1 MASLDHDTIAAISTA
16 AGTAGIGIVRVSGP
30 CAAQAVD
37 RVFRAK
43 NGKTL
48 ADAESHKV
56 LYGHIVVRDKVL
68 DEVLVTLMRAPR
80 TYTRDDVVEIN
91 CHGGSFVLRQVL
103 EAVLRAG
110 ARLAQPG
117 EFTKRAFLNGR
128 IDLSQAEAVMDL
140 IASSNEAAAKSAL
153 SHLGGALRSRVEGLR
168 GRILHETARI
178 EAALDDP
185 EHYDLTGYREELIGV
200 LSALRG
206 ELEELIARADE
217 GRVLREG
224 VPTVILGRPNV
235 GKSTI
240 LNLLA
245 GEDRAIVT
253 DIPGTTRDIL
263 EEAVVFGGV
272 PLRIQDTAGLRES
285 ADPVERIGVDR
296 ARQAADEATLVLYVL
311 DGSQILSA
319 QDRANLE
326 KLAGKTVILIKN
338 KADLR
343 DQLSDEEARSLLPG
357 APLVRMA
364 ALDGMGLETLK
375 KEIRERFSVGEIAEG
390 EVVITNLRH
399 KEALQSALESLSRVA
414 ESVKAGQPEDLYTV
428 DLMDAYAALGR
439 ITGEDVSDDLIE
451 EIFAS
456 FCMGK

>member
-16 AGTAGIGIVRVSGP
+16 AGSAGIGIVRVSGP

-91 CHGGSFVLRQVL
+91 CHGGSLVLRQVL

-206 ELEELIARADE
+206 ELEALIARADE

-399 KEALQSALESLSRVA
+399 KEVLQSALESLSRVA
-414 ESVKAGQPEDLYTV
+414 ESAKAGQPEDLYTV